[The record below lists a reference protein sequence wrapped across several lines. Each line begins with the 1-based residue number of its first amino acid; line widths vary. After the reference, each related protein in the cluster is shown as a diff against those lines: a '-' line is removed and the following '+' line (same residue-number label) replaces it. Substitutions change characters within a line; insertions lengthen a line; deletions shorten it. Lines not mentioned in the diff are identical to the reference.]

1 MSCATSRR
9 WLEDCRLEGREVIG
23 VSHRAPHED
32 TAHFI
37 ATPCE
42 VHALAAK
49 VREVL
54 DRA

>member
-1 MSCATSRR
+1 MRCATSRR
-9 WLEDCRLEGREVIG
+9 WLADCRLEGREVIG
-23 VSHRAPHED
+23 VSHRAPQQD

-37 ATPCE
+37 ATPFD